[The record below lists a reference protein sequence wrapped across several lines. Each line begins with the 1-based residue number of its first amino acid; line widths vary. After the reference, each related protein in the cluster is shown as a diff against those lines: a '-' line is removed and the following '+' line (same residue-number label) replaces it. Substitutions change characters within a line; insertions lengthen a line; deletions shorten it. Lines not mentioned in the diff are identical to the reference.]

1 MENLIIEKDKRVI
14 VCQASSFPDG
24 IMDAFQK
31 LHSKVPDAF
40 NRTTYGISR
49 PEGSMDHIVYKA
61 AVDESY
67 KGEGKELGFATVII
81 PAGSYK
87 SITIKDF
94 MKNPQAIGS
103 AFTELLKTSE
113 LDSEGFCLE
122 IYKNDNEVICAVPL
136 KRKL

>member
-1 MENLIIEKDKRVI
+1 MENLIIEKDKSVI

-24 IMDAFQK
+24 IMDAFQQ
-31 LHSKVPDAF
+31 LHIKVPDAF
-40 NRTTYGISR
+40 KRTTYGISR

-67 KGEGKELGFATVII
+67 EGEGKELDFATFII

-94 MKNPQAIGS
+94 MKKPEAIGN
-103 AFTELLKTSE
+103 AFNELLRVQN
-113 LDSEGFCLE
+113 LDPDGFCLE
-122 IYKNDNEVICAVPL
+122 IYKDDNEVICAVPL
-136 KRKL
+136 N